1 MLNLILSV
9 LLLGYPNPDDPKT
22 EIRNYKSYAYEIN
35 SNEFIYNEV
44 HKEIFMDG
52 KIQSSVTEYKSPDGE
67 LLSKRVMNFGAESAK
82 PSFTFEDYRRG
93 YIEGAE
99 VINTGV
105 VRAFTR
111 DSFDETLEEV
121 ILRVEE
127 PFVIDGGLTFFFR
140 ENWDRLLAGETIEF
154 NFITPA
160 KLDYFKFRVMKE
172 DLVTISGR
180 EGMRLRL
187 EVASFIL
194 RAFVN
199 PIFITYAL
207 DDKHILYY
215 TGISNVNNDEG
226 KSYNVEIDFTKH
238 GEMK

>member
-9 LLLGYPNPDDPKT
+9 FMLGYPNLDDPKT

-52 KIQSSVTEYKSPDGE
+52 KIQSSVTEYKSPGGE

-111 DSFDETLEEV
+111 NSFDETLEEV

-194 RAFVN
+194 RAFVD
-199 PIFITYAL
+199 PIFVTYAL

-215 TGISNVNNDEG
+215 TGISNVNNDQG
-226 KSYNVEIDFTKH
+226 KSYNVEIDFTKQ
-238 GEMK
+238 GEME